1 MTKAQRKKV
10 DPLDT
15 KVWLLI
21 GEAAMLMSRMGL
33 SRRAYQVRDLVQ
45 QGKIEGRISDTG
57 RYEARRVSVLA
68 YLLDMGVSD
77 AANAD

>member
-1 MTKAQRKKV
+1 MTKAQRKKS
-10 DPLDT
+10 DPIDS

-21 GEAAMLMSRMGL
+21 GEAAMLMSRAGL

-57 RYEARRVSVLA
+57 RYEARRVSVIA
-68 YLLDMGVSD
+68 YLHSLGVLD